1 MEINLDVFKKFSDIS
16 YRYSFV
22 LVLLLIVILGLEGY
36 YLKNNF
42 KVDTNL
48 KALFKGTNETVV
60 KLEKMEKRIGG
71 TSNLL
76 IVVNSPDRQKNIDFL
91 SELKKKI
98 EGHKSIRFV
107 DFDRDVSY
115 LEKHGFLFL
124 PMDELQNI
132 HKEVRD
138 AIRAKVK
145 AEMSFDDEE
154 KTDDKKEDSE
164 FNEEQFKKLSQKIDE
179 YKKKYNIRRYFEAEN
194 GTFVAMKVRQAAS
207 DTSVSKTKKLVKF
220 LEKNVADI
228 DPEKYGVKVE
238 VGGFFRNKIKEI
250 DAIYNDLFSTLG
262 ICVLL
267 LCLTIIFYFRSLISL
282 ILIILPLSAGVMS
295 SATTMQFFLGD
306 FNIISAFSF
315 AILYG
320 LGIDFGIHL
329 LGRYSE
335 EKEKGL
341 KPTEAMYQSYKHL
354 VPAVFSGAATT
365 AVAFLT
371 LVLIEFKGFSDF
383 GLAAAIG
390 VTTSFISIVL
400 FFPAL
405 VFIFERI
412 RPLKV
417 RVREITFIPKI
428 YSALSSRP
436 KVLFTSL
443 VFLVLAAIVSLE
455 YVEVEYNFD
464 RLSFPNKYDPDSL
477 SQRYRKA
484 IRKEKSDSFSTGLPS
499 YILTDSF
506 EQTEDAT
513 RELERIKKEQPFDI
527 TLKDYMSVYSF
538 IPEKQDEKLKIIKRI
553 HRLIERKINLFD
565 EKAVAEYKKQIEPML
580 SVTTKIE
587 KDKLPGWIVD
597 KLAEK
602 DGTSGRFIVV
612 ALNGNKSKVPDVLK
626 IKEYYGKI
634 KGKIREYDLLGSYM
648 LLGDIKDV
656 IEVHVPRAVLLS
668 FIAVFLVLMLLF
680 RSFKK
685 GFLVLVPL
693 ASGLLWMMLVTA
705 VVGMKMNVFNMI
717 VIPTVVGIGIDSAIH
732 IFHRY
737 KSSGV
742 AEMDRN
748 LVYTGGAVL
757 FSSLTTFVGF
767 ASIAFAQHRG
777 LNSIG
782 VTASIGIIT
791 VTIANL
797 IYFPAVLKYLGTR
810 K

>member
-1 MEINLDVFKKFSDIS
+1 MFKKFSQFS
-16 YRYSFV
+16 YKYSII
-22 LVLLLIVILGLEGY
+22 LCLLLFLILGLEGY

-42 KVDTNL
+42 KLDTNL
-48 KALFKGTNETVV
+48 KALFKGSNETVL
-60 KLEKMEKRIGG
+60 KLEKMEERIGG

-76 IVVNSPDRQKNIDFL
+76 IVVNSENREKNIEFL
-91 SELKKKI
+91 SMLKKKI
-98 EGHKSIRFV
+98 EGYKSIRFV

-124 PMDELQNI
+124 PIDELEKI
-132 HKEVRD
+132 HNEVRD
-138 AIRAKVK
+138 AIRKKVK
-145 AEMSFDDEE
+145 AEMSLAENGSEKEKDDGA
-154 KTDDKKEDSE
+154 E
-164 FNEEQFKKLSQKIDE
+164 FNEDQFKKLSEKIDD

-207 DTSVSKTKKLVKF
+207 DTSVSKTKKLVEF
-220 LEKNVADI
+220 LEKSVSEI
-228 DPEKYGVKVE
+228 GPEKYGVKIE
-238 VGGFFRNKIKEI
+238 VGGFFRNKIREI

-262 ICVLL
+262 ICLIL
-267 LCLTIIFYFRSLISL
+267 LCFTIIFYFRSFISL
-282 ILIILPLSAGVMS
+282 FLIILPLSAGVMS
-295 SATTMQFFLGD
+295 SATSMQFFLGD

-335 EKEKGL
+335 EKERGF
-341 KPTEAMYQSYKHL
+341 KPAEAMYESYRHL

-390 VTTSFISIVL
+390 VTTSFISIII

-405 VFIFERI
+405 VFVLERI

-417 RVREITFIPKI
+417 RVRKITFIPKL

-436 KVLFTSL
+436 KLLFSSLAVLIFVS
-443 VFLVLAAIVSLE
+443 VVSLK
-455 YVEVEYNFD
+455 YIEVEYNFD
-464 RLSFPNKYDPDSL
+464 KLSFPNKYDPDSL
-477 SQRYRKA
+477 SSKYRTA
-484 IRKEKSDSFSTGLPS
+484 IRKEKSDTFSTGLPS
-499 YILTDSF
+499 YILTDTF
-506 EQTEDAT
+506 EETEDVS
-513 RELERIKKEQPFDI
+513 RELQRLKEEQPFEI
-527 TLKDYMSVYSF
+527 PLKDYMSVYSF
-538 IPEKQDEKLKIIKRI
+538 IPEKQDEKLRIIKRI
-553 HRLIERKINLFD
+553 RRLVERKINLFD
-565 EKAVAEYKKQIEPML
+565 EKAIKEYREKIAPML
-580 SVTTKIE
+580 SVNTKIE
-587 KDKLPGWIVD
+587 KDKMPAWIVD

-602 DGTSGRFIVV
+602 DGTSGKFIVV
-612 ALNGNKSKVPDVLK
+612 SLSGNKSNVTDVLR
-626 IKEYYGKI
+626 IKKFYGKI
-634 KGKIREYDLLGSYM
+634 KGKIKNYDLLGSYM

-656 IEVHVPRAVLLS
+656 VEVHVPRAVLLS
-668 FIAVFLVLMLLF
+668 FFAVFLVLMLLF

-685 GFLVLVPL
+685 GVLVMLPL
-693 ASGLLWMMLVTA
+693 ASGLLWMMFVTA
-705 VVGMKMNVFNMI
+705 VAGMKMNVFNMI

-732 IFHRY
+732 IYHRY
-737 KSSGV
+737 KSAGV
-742 AEMDRN
+742 DEMDKN
-748 LVYTGGAVL
+748 LIYTGGAVL

-797 IYFPAVLKYLGTR
+797 IYFPAVLKYIGKR
-810 K
+810 PPV

>member
-1 MEINLDVFKKFSDIS
+1 MFKKFSSFS
-16 YRYSFV
+16 YKYSVV
-22 LVLLLIVILGLEGY
+22 LCLLLFLILGLEGY

-48 KALFKGTNETVV
+48 KALFKGTNETVQ

-76 IVVNSPDRQKNIDFL
+76 IVVNSPDREKNIAFF

-115 LEKHGFLFL
+115 LEEHGFLFL
-124 PMDELQNI
+124 PIDELEKI
-132 HKEVRD
+132 HDEVRD
-138 AIRAKVK
+138 AIRKKVK
-145 AEMSFDDEE
+145 TEMSFDDNGSE
-154 KTDDKKEDSE
+154 KEKDGGTE
-164 FNEEQFKKLSQKIDE
+164 FNEDQFKKLSEKIED
-179 YKKKYNIRRYFEAEN
+179 YKKKYNIRRYFEVEN
-194 GTFVAMKVRQAAS
+194 GTFLAMKVRQAAS
-207 DTSVSKTKKLVKF
+207 DTSVSKTKKLVQF
-220 LEKNVADI
+220 LEKTVADI
-228 DPEKYGVKVE
+228 GPEKYGVKVE
-238 VGGFFRNKIKEI
+238 VGGYFRNKIKEI

-262 ICVLL
+262 ICLFL
-267 LCLTIIFYFRSLISL
+267 LCLTIIFYFRSFLSLFL
-282 ILIILPLSAGVMS
+282 ILLPLSAGVMS
-295 SATTMQFFLGD
+295 SATAMQFFLGD
-306 FNIISAFSF
+306 LNIISAFSF

-335 EKEKGL
+335 EKSRGF
-341 KPTEAMYQSYKHL
+341 KPVEAMYESYRHL

-390 VTTSFISIVL
+390 VTTSFISIIL

-405 VFIFERI
+405 VFVFEKV

-417 RVREITFIPKI
+417 RVREITFIPKL

-436 KVLFTSL
+436 RLLFSSL
-443 VFLVLAAIVSLE
+443 IIFVLAAIISLN
-455 YVEVEYNFD
+455 YIEVEYNFD
-464 RLSFPNKYDPDSL
+464 KLSFPNKNDEDSL
-477 SQRYRKA
+477 SSKYRA
-484 IRKEKSDSFSTGLPS
+484 GIRKEKSDTFSTGLPS
-499 YILTDSF
+499 YILTDTY
-506 EQTEDAT
+506 EETEDVS
-513 RELERIKKEQPFDI
+513 RELQRIKEEQPFDI
-527 TLKDYMSVYSF
+527 PLKDYMSVYSF
-538 IPEKQDEKLKIIKRI
+538 IPEKQDEKLKIVKRI
-553 HRLIERKINLFD
+553 HRLIERKINMFD
-565 EKAVAEYKKQIEPML
+565 EKAIAEYKKEIEPML
-580 SVTTKIE
+580 SVRTKIE
-587 KDKLPGWIVD
+587 KDKLPEWIVD

-602 DGTSGRFIVV
+602 DGTSGKFIVV
-612 ALNGNKSKVPDVLK
+612 SLSGNKSTVTDVLK
-626 IKEYYGKI
+626 IKKYYGKI
-634 KGKIREYDLLGSYM
+634 KGKIKEYDLLGSYM

-668 FIAVFLVLMLLF
+668 FLAVFLVLMILF

-685 GFLVLVPL
+685 GILVMVPL
-693 ASGLLWMMLVTA
+693 ASGLLWMMLV
-705 VVGMKMNVFNMI
+705 VFISGMKMNVFNMI

-732 IFHRY
+732 IYHRY

-742 AEMDRN
+742 EEMDKN
-748 LVYTGGAVL
+748 LIYTGGAVL

-797 IYFPAVLKYLGTR
+797 VYFPAVLKYLGTR

>member
-1 MEINLDVFKKFSDIS
+1 MDIFKKFSDIS
-16 YRYSFV
+16 YRYSYV
-22 LVLLLIVILGLEGY
+22 LVLLLLVILGLEGY

-60 KLEKMEKRIGG
+60 KLEKMEERIGG

-91 SELKKKI
+91 SELKKRI
-98 EGHKSIRFV
+98 EGHKSVRFV

-115 LEKHGFLFL
+115 LEEHGFLFL
-124 PMDELQNI
+124 PMDELKKI
-132 HKEVRD
+132 HDEVRN

-145 AEMSFDDEE
+145 AEMAFDDEVKAE
-154 KTDDKKEDSE
+154 EKKEDSQ
-164 FNEEQFKKLSQKIDE
+164 FNEEQFKKLSEKIEE

-207 DTSVSKTKKLVKF
+207 DTSVSKTKKLVEF
-220 LEKNVADI
+220 LEKNAAEI
-228 DPEKYGVKVE
+228 GPEKYGVKVE
-238 VGGFFRNKIKEI
+238 VGGFFRNKIREI
-250 DAIYNDLFSTLG
+250 DAIYNDIFSTLG
-262 ICVLL
+262 ICVIL
-267 LCLTIIFYFRSLISL
+267 LCLTIVFYFRSVLSLFL
-282 ILIILPLSAGVMS
+282 ILLPLSAGVMS
-295 SATTMQFFLGD
+295 SATTMQFFLGN

-329 LGRYSE
+329 LGRYAE
-335 EKEKGL
+335 EKERGL
-341 KPTEAMYQSYKHL
+341 KPAEAMYESYRNL

-405 VFIFERI
+405 VFVFEKI

-417 RVREITFIPKI
+417 RVREITFIPKL

-443 VFLVLAAIVSLE
+443 VFLVLASIVSLK

-464 RLSFPNKYDPDSL
+464 NLSFPNKYDPASL
-477 SQRYRKA
+477 SSKYRKA
-484 IRKEKSDSFSTGLPS
+484 IKEEKSDTFSTGLPS
-499 YILTDSF
+499 YILTDSY
-506 EQTEDAT
+506 EETEDVS
-513 RELERIKKEQPFDI
+513 RELQRIKEEQPYGIRF
-527 TLKDYMSVYSF
+527 KDYMSVYSF
-538 IPEKQDEKLKIIKRI
+538 IPEKQDEKLKIIKKI
-553 HRLIERKINLFD
+553 HRLINRKINLFD
-565 EKAVAEYKKQIEPML
+565 EKTISEYKKEIEPML
-580 SVTTKIE
+580 SVDTKIE
-587 KDKLPGWIVD
+587 KEKLPEWIVD

-612 ALNGNKSKVPDVLK
+612 SLGGNKSNVKDVLR
-626 IKEYYGKI
+626 IKDCYGKI
-634 KGKIREYDLLGSYM
+634 KGKLKEYNLLGSYM

-668 FIAVFLVLMLLF
+668 FFAVFLVLMVLF

-685 GFLVLVPL
+685 AFLVMVPL

-705 VVGMKMNVFNMI
+705 VSGMKMNVFNMI

-742 AEMDRN
+742 AEMDKN

>member
-1 MEINLDVFKKFSDIS
+1 MFKKFSHFS
-16 YRYSFV
+16 YKYSV
-22 LVLLLIVILGLEGY
+22 ALCLLLFLILGLEGY

-48 KALFKGTNETVV
+48 KALFKGSNETVL
-60 KLEKMEKRIGG
+60 KLEEMEKRIGG
-71 TSNLL
+71 TSNIL
-76 IVVNSPDRQKNIDFL
+76 IVVNSESREKNIEFL

-98 EGHKSIRFV
+98 EGHQSIRFV

-124 PMDELQNI
+124 PIDELEKI
-132 HKEVRD
+132 HGEVRD
-138 AIRAKVK
+138 AIREKVK
-145 AEMSFDDEE
+145 AEMSFDNEDNTKE
-154 KTDDKKEDSE
+154 KKKDSE
-164 FNEEQFKKLSQKIDE
+164 FNEEQFEKLSEKIDD

-207 DTSVSKTKKLVKF
+207 DTSVSRTKKLVEF
-220 LEKNVADI
+220 LEKSAAEI
-228 DPEKYGVKVE
+228 GPEKHGVKIE
-238 VGGFFRNKIKEI
+238 VGGFFRNKIREI
-250 DAIYNDLFSTLG
+250 DSIYNDLFSTLG
-262 ICVLL
+262 ICLILL
-267 LCLTIIFYFRSLISL
+267 SLTIIFYFRSFISL
-282 ILIILPLSAGVMS
+282 FLIIFPLSAGVMS
-295 SATTMQFFLGD
+295 SATSMQFFLGD
-306 FNIISAFSF
+306 LNIISAFSF

-335 EKEKGL
+335 EKERGL
-341 KPTEAMYQSYKHL
+341 KPAEAMYESYMHL

-390 VTTSFISIVL
+390 VTTSFISIII

-405 VFIFERI
+405 VFALERI

-417 RVREITFIPKI
+417 RVRKITFIPKL

-436 KVLFTSL
+436 RLLFLSL
-443 VFLVLAAIVSLE
+443 AILVLVSVVSLK

-464 RLSFPNKYDPDSL
+464 KLSFPNKYDPDSL
-477 SQRYRKA
+477 SSKYRKA
-484 IRKEKSDSFSTGLPS
+484 IKKEKSDTFSTGLPS

-513 RELERIKKEQPFDI
+513 RELQRIMKEQPFDI
-527 TLKDYMSVYSF
+527 TMKDYMSVYSF
-538 IPEKQDEKLKIIKRI
+538 IPEKQDEKLKIVKRI

-565 EKAVAEYKKQIEPML
+565 EKAIEEYREKIAPML
-580 SVTTKIE
+580 SVDTKIE
-587 KDKLPGWIVD
+587 KEKLPSWIVD

-602 DGTSGRFIVV
+602 DGTSGRFIAV
-612 ALNGNKSKVPDVLK
+612 ALNGNKSNVNDVLR
-626 IKEYYGKI
+626 IKDCYGKI
-634 KGKIREYDLLGSYM
+634 KGKIKTYDLLGSYM

-656 IEVHVPRAVLLS
+656 VEVHVPKAVLLALL
-668 FIAVFLVLMLLF
+668 AVFFVLILLF

-685 GFLVLVPL
+685 GVLVVLPL
-693 ASGLLWMMLVTA
+693 TSGLLWMMLVTA
-705 VVGMKMNVFNMI
+705 ASGMKMNVFNMI

-732 IFHRY
+732 IYHRY
-737 KSSGV
+737 KSAGV
-742 AEMDRN
+742 DEMDKN
-748 LVYTGGAVL
+748 LIYTGGAVL

-797 IYFPAVLKYLGTR
+797 IFFPAVLKYIGNR
-810 K
+810 RRPRV

>member
-1 MEINLDVFKKFSDIS
+1 MFKKFSQFS
-16 YRYSFV
+16 YKYSVV
-22 LVLLLIVILGLEGY
+22 LSVLLFLILGLEGY

-48 KALFKGTNETVV
+48 KALFEGNNETVL
-60 KLEKMEKRIGG
+60 KLEKMEHRIGG

-76 IVVNSPDRQKNIDFL
+76 IVVNSENREKNIEFL
-91 SELKKKI
+91 SKLKKKI

-124 PMDELQNI
+124 PMDELEKI

-138 AIRAKVK
+138 AIRKKVK
-145 AEMSFDDEE
+145 AEMSFDDNDDE
-154 KTDDKKEDSE
+154 KEKDSGAE
-164 FNEEQFKKLSQKIDE
+164 FNEDQFKKLSEKIDD

-194 GTFVAMKVRQAAS
+194 GTFMAMKVRQAAS
-207 DTSVSKTKKLVKF
+207 DTSVSKTKKLVEF
-220 LEKNVADI
+220 LEKSAAEI
-228 DPEKYGVKVE
+228 GPEKYGIKIE
-238 VGGFFRNKIKEI
+238 VGGFFRNKIREI

-262 ICVLL
+262 ICLLL
-267 LCLTIIFYFRSLISL
+267 LCLTIIFYFRSIISL
-282 ILIILPLSAGVMS
+282 FLIILPLSAGVMS
-295 SATTMQFFLGD
+295 SATSMQFFLGD
-306 FNIISAFSF
+306 LNIISAFSF

-335 EKEKGL
+335 EKERGF
-341 KPTEAMYQSYKHL
+341 KPAEAMYESYRHL

-390 VTTSFISIVL
+390 VTASFISIII

-405 VFIFERI
+405 VFIFEKI

-417 RVREITFIPKI
+417 RVRKITFIPKL

-436 KVLFTSL
+436 KLLFSSL
-443 VFLVLAAIVSLE
+443 AFLILISVVSLK
-455 YVEVEYNFD
+455 YIEVEYNFD
-464 RLSFPNKYDPDSL
+464 KLSFPNKYDPSSL
-477 SQRYRKA
+477 SSKYRKA
-484 IRKEKSDSFSTGLPS
+484 IRKEKSDTFSTGLPS
-499 YILTDSF
+499 YILTDSYK
-506 EQTEDAT
+506 ETEDVS
-513 RELERIKKEQPFDI
+513 RELQRIKEEQPFEI
-527 TLKDYMSVYSF
+527 PLKDYMSVYSF

-565 EKAVAEYKKQIEPML
+565 EKAITEYRKKIAPML
-580 SVTTKIE
+580 SVNTKIE
-587 KDKLPGWIVD
+587 KDKMPAWIVD

-602 DGTSGRFIVV
+602 DGTSGKFIVV
-612 ALNGNKSKVPDVLK
+612 SLSGNKSKVTDVLR
-626 IKEYYGKI
+626 IKKFYGKI
-634 KGKIREYDLLGSYM
+634 KGKIKDYDLLGSYM

-656 IEVHVPRAVLLS
+656 VEVHVPRAVLLS
-668 FIAVFLVLMLLF
+668 FFAVFLVLMLLF

-685 GFLVLVPL
+685 GVLVMLPL

-705 VVGMKMNVFNMI
+705 IFGMKMNVFNMI

-732 IFHRY
+732 IYHRY

-742 AEMDRN
+742 DEMDKN

-797 IYFPAVLKYLGTR
+797 IYFPAVLKYIGKR
-810 K
+810 PRV

>member
-1 MEINLDVFKKFSDIS
+1 MDFFKKFSKFS
-16 YRYSFV
+16 YKYSIV
-22 LVLLLIVILGLEGY
+22 LCLVLLLILGLEGY

-60 KLEKMEKRIGG
+60 KLEKMEERIGG

-124 PMDELQNI
+124 PVEELEKI

-145 AEMSFDDEE
+145 AEMAFDEE
-154 KTDDKKEDSE
+154 EEKEKKKDEPQ
-164 FNEEQFKKLSQKIDE
+164 FNEEQFRQLSEKIEE
-179 YKKKYNIRRYFEAEN
+179 YKKKYNIRRYFEADN
-194 GTFVAMKVRQAAS
+194 GTFIAMKVRQAAS
-207 DTSVSKTKKLVKF
+207 DTSVSKTKKLVEF
-220 LEKNVADI
+220 LEKNVSEI
-228 DPEKYGVKVE
+228 GPEKYGVKVE
-238 VGGFFRNKIKEI
+238 VGGFFRNKIREI

-267 LCLTIIFYFRSLISL
+267 LCLTIIFYFRSSLSLLL
-282 ILIILPLSAGVMS
+282 ILLPLSAGVMS

-335 EKEKGL
+335 EKNRGF
-341 KPTEAMYQSYKHL
+341 KPVEAMYESYRHL
-354 VPAVFSGAATT
+354 IPAVFSGAATT

-405 VFIFERI
+405 VFLFERI

-417 RVREITFIPKI
+417 RVREITFIPKV

-436 KVLFTSL
+436 KVLFISL
-443 VFLVLAAIVSLE
+443 IIFVLAAIVSLK

-464 RLSFPNKYDPDSL
+464 NLSFPNKYDPDSL
-477 SQRYRKA
+477 SSRYRKE
-484 IRKEKSDSFSTGLPS
+484 IKKEKSDSFSTGLPS

-506 EQTEDAT
+506 DQTEDAT

-538 IPEKQDEKLKIIKRI
+538 IPERQDEKLKIVNRI
-553 HRLIERKINLFD
+553 HRLVERKINLFD
-565 EKAVAEYKKQIEPML
+565 EKTVAEYRQKIEPML
-580 SVTTKIE
+580 SVKTKIE
-587 KDKLPGWIVD
+587 KDKLPEWIVD

-612 ALNGNKSKVPDVLK
+612 ALNGNKSTVTDVLK
-626 IKEYYGKI
+626 IKDYYGKI
-634 KGKIREYDLLGSYM
+634 KGKIRDYDLLGSYM

-656 IEVHVPRAVLLS
+656 IEVHVPRAVLFS
-668 FIAVFLVLMLLF
+668 FLAVFLVLIVLF

-705 VVGMKMNVFNMI
+705 VSGMKMNVFNMI

-732 IFHRY
+732 IYHRY
-737 KSSGV
+737 KSAGV
-742 AEMDRN
+742 EEMDRN